1 MNKIDLKRPTP
12 IEADFALWA
21 KEQAALIRAGQLSRV
36 DLENVAEEIGSLG
49 NAERYEIEHR
59 LEVLLLHLLKWQFQP
74 TKRKRGWK
82 ASIAEQRLRIARRI
96 ELSPSLKAYPAK
108 TLAGDYILGRSR
120 AIDETGLP
128 EDTFPERCPYSVQQV
143 LDSDFWPG
151 GSDLPV
157 QRKRRRRP

>member
-1 MNKIDLKRPTP
+1 MNKIDLKPPTL

-21 KEQAALIRAGQLSRV
+21 KEQAALIRAGQLSRI

-74 TKRKRGWK
+74 SRRKRGWQ
-82 ASIAEQRLRIARRI
+82 ASTTEQRLRIARRI
-96 ELSPSLKAYPAK
+96 ELSPSLKSYPAK
-108 TLAGDYILGRSR
+108 TLPGDYILGRSR

-128 EDTFPERCPYSVQQV
+128 EETFPERCPYSITQV
-143 LDSDFWPG
+143 LDPDFWPG
-151 GSDLPV
+151 GSSIPSP
-157 QRKRRRRP
+157 RKSARKA